1 MAKRLMGQ
9 DTELLLVVGGQ
20 PVDAI
25 STIKDFS
32 FEFEQETK
40 DEGYVGE
47 TTNRKD
53 AVFKGVKGSF
63 TMHLTTKAQILWVQS
78 IIDKSRN
85 RGTGPVVNAKTTLRF
100 PNGDRVRY
108 VFPDVEFGSFPFNV
122 GGRTDFVSVKVDF
135 VGSEGRAVAT

>member
-1 MAKRLMGQ
+1 MTKRLMGQ
-9 DTELLLVVGGQ
+9 DTECLIIVANQ

-63 TMHLTTKAQILWVQS
+63 TMHLTTRAQILWVQQ
-78 IIDKSRN
+78 IISKSRN
-85 RGTGPVVNAKTTLRF
+85 RGTGPEVNVKTTLKF

-108 VFPDVEFGSFPFNV
+108 VFRDVEFGSFPFNV
-122 GGRTDFVSVKVDF
+122 GGRSDFVSVKVDF
-135 VGSEGRAVAT
+135 VGSEGNAVAT

>member
-1 MAKRLMGQ
+1 MLKRLMGQ
-9 DTELLLVVGGQ
+9 DTDLVLEVGGQ

-53 AVFKGVKGSF
+53 AIFKGVKGSF
-63 TMHLTTKAQILWVQS
+63 TMHLTTRAQIVWVQS
-78 IIDKSRN
+78 IINKSRN
-85 RGTGPVVNAKTTLRF
+85 RGTGPTVNLKTTLKF

-108 VFPDVEFGSFPFNV
+108 IFPDVEFGSFPFNV
-122 GGRTDFVSVKVDF
+122 GGRSDFVSVKVDF
-135 VGSEGRAVAT
+135 VGSEGNPLAT

>member
-9 DTELLLVVGGQ
+9 DTEILLVVNGQ

-63 TMHLTTKAQILWVQS
+63 TMHLTTTAQIAWVQS

-85 RGTGPVVNAKTTLRF
+85 RGTGPTVNAKTTLRF
-100 PNGDRVRY
+100 PNGGRVRY

-135 VGSEGRAVAT
+135 VGSEGRAVVS

>member
-1 MAKRLMGQ
+1 MLKRLMGQ
-9 DTELLLVVGGQ
+9 DTKILIVVANQ

-25 STIKDFS
+25 AAVKDFS

-63 TMHLTTKAQILWVQS
+63 TMHLTSKAEILWVQQ
-78 IIDKSRN
+78 IINKSRN
-85 RGTGPVVNAKTTLRF
+85 RGTGPTVNVKTTLNF
-100 PNGDRVRY
+100 PNGDVVRY

-122 GGRTDFVSVKVDF
+122 GGRSDFVSVKVDF
-135 VGSEGRAVAT
+135 VGSEGNPVAT

>member
-9 DTELLLVVGGQ
+9 DTEILLVVGGQ

-32 FEFEQETK
+32 FEFEMETK

-63 TMHLTTKAQILWVQS
+63 TMHLTAKTQVLWVQS
-78 IIDKSRN
+78 IVDKARN
-85 RGTGPVVNAKTTLRF
+85 RGTGPTVNAKTTLKF

-108 VFPDVEFGSFPFNV
+108 VFPDVEFGAFPFNI
-122 GGRTDFVSVKVDF
+122 GSRTDFVSVKVDF
-135 VGSEGRAVAT
+135 TGSEGRAVAT